1 MQKQDYQTLRSI
13 VEIENYIGNA
23 TVIAFDFE
31 TSPNEPYRETDRA
44 ALDPYMSDITGISL
58 SVKPGTGRY
67 IPLRHRT
74 GENADIQS
82 VMSYLTTRVFQH
94 SRMVKIA
101 HNLAFEAMF
110 LYKYGIVLRAPLYD
124 TIVASQLT
132 LKSDSEF
139 RELSDSGLKT
149 LVPYLYGAELP
160 KFEEVVGEHH
170 FDELDP
176 DAWDTCRYA
185 CADSDYA
192 LQLYHTF
199 NAWFENNIPRH
210 RYICE
215 AVESPT
221 AAFTGLMKYNGIGV
235 DIQRMSEKKAEAEA
249 HIVELRARLQAVI
262 GAVEIGENCG
272 TQAFKDYLFKE
283 LHLPILKTTATY
295 AEAADDEAMLKLKE
309 YCKTY
314 RKELVG
320 FFDTVLELR
329 KWAKLKGTY
338 IDGYLKWVDPAS
350 GRIHADIMPMA
361 TETGRFAC
369 RRPNIQNQPAAGSD
383 PLGVRNFIVARP
395 GYTLLEADYSQ
406 AEIRLAAYLSGD
418 STLLDAYRHN
428 VDVHAITTAAIFGI
442 PLSEA
447 SDKTRPDYK
456 HRRTVAKSTMFG
468 IMYGMSGFGLARNL
482 FTNAG
487 IKLSEPECNGY
498 IAGVLQRYPE
508 LAAWQRM
515 AIMAARRNGYAE
527 TALGRRRYLPGIRA
541 TDNRSR
547 RSAERM
553 SINTPVQGLGADCL
567 KLSMGR
573 LVEALVDKP
582 YIRPI
587 FTVHDSI
594 VFEVENA
601 HVDEATQ
608 LVKACM
614 EAVPPLDGFMPLIA
628 DVATGERYGEL
639 I

>member
-1 MQKQDYQTLRSI
+1 METKTYDVVNDVEVMDETNAERFCFDGRMEFILYAKHCKETGKKGSVIWVNSNEYLSRFMQGYRLFEDMKYAKALRAYKNAMVVPYLHINEGKYMQKQDYQTLRSI

-31 TSPNEPYRETDRA
+31 TSPNEPYRETERA

-94 SRMVKIA
+94 SSMVKIA

-149 LVPYLYGAELP
+149 LVPYLYGVELP
-160 KFEEVVGEHH
+160 KFEEVVGERH

-176 DAWDTCRYA
+176 EAWDTCRYA

-272 TQAFKDYLFKE
+272 TQAFKVFANIGENMGLGLGNGRVSVVSITKQDGYCEIGLEITAEPYKLEQTETSVSRSKNGTVTLKNGRMPVVPTITNTQEATITFTYHGASVQATLAAGTHTVPTLVLGENETKSVTVASTG
-283 LHLPILKTTATY
+283 KTTF
-295 AEAADDEAMLKLKE
+295 KF
-309 YCKTY
+309 
-314 RKELVG
+314 RKG
-320 FFDTVLELR
+320 
-329 KWAKLKGTY
+329 
-338 IDGYLKWVDPAS
+338 
-350 GRIHADIMPMA
+350 
-361 TETGRFAC
+361 
-369 RRPNIQNQPAAGSD
+369 
-383 PLGVRNFIVARP
+383 
-395 GYTLLEADYSQ
+395 
-406 AEIRLAAYLSGD
+406 
-418 STLLDAYRHN
+418 
-428 VDVHAITTAAIFGI
+428 AI
-442 PLSEA
+442 
-447 SDKTRPDYK
+447 
-456 HRRTVAKSTMFG
+456 
-468 IMYGMSGFGLARNL
+468 
-482 FTNAG
+482 
-487 IKLSEPECNGY
+487 
-498 IAGVLQRYPE
+498 
-508 LAAWQRM
+508 
-515 AIMAARRNGYAE
+515 
-527 TALGRRRYLPGIRA
+527 
-541 TDNRSR
+541 
-547 RSAERM
+547 
-553 SINTPVQGLGADCL
+553 
-567 KLSMGR
+567 
-573 LVEALVDKP
+573 
-582 YIRPI
+582 
-587 FTVHDSI
+587 
-594 VFEVENA
+594 
-601 HVDEATQ
+601 
-608 LVKACM
+608 
-614 EAVPPLDGFMPLIA
+614 
-628 DVATGERYGEL
+628 
-639 I
+639 